1 VVPAGN
7 PLRLTDT
14 ESANPFRP
22 AIKTV
27 KLQLEVPGPAV
38 IAVAERLMLKSC
50 ATVTVKGRLAVCV
63 KTPDVPPTVNVYL
76 PGCTVAGTDIVTVLV
91 LPAAALNG
99 AEGDVVAPLG
109 NPESVM
115 VTGLANPFWPT
126 TETVNVEVELSGS
139 AVMVAGDSVM
149 PKSLGGGGGGGED
162 AGDAPHPTRLASHK
176 KMQAPPN
183 ALRSVIDGARIT
195 HLQVCTL
202 RSGEQRPRVPF
213 ANHNI

>member
-1 VVPAGN
+1 VAPAGN
-7 PLRLTDT
+7 PLRPTDT
-14 ESANPFRP
+14 ESANPFRL
-22 AIKTV
+22 AIETV

-50 ATVTVKGRLAVCV
+50 ETVTVKGRLAMCV
-63 KTPDVPPTVNVYL
+63 KTPDEPPTVKVYL

-149 PKSLGGGGGGGED
+149 PKSLGGGGGED
-162 AGDAPHPTRLASHK
+162 AGDAPHPPRLASHK
-176 KMQAPPN
+176 KMQAPPK

-202 RSGEQRPRVPF
+202 RSGELRLRGLF